1 MTQQDHPP
9 PFCTHIVSVSVAKL
23 QPFAKNPRT
32 HSKKQIRQIA
42 ESIRTFG
49 FTNPVLISDDDE
61 IIAGH
66 GRVEA
71 ATQLQMPTVPAAR
84 LSHLNAA
91 ERGAYVLADSK
102 LALNAG
108 WDREL
113 LAIELQALADL
124 DFDVEITVI
133 LQAEVDLV
141 LDEAQA
147 SGPDLHSDAS
157 DEVACLPDLTSAIT
171 RAGDLWLL
179 GWHRLLCGDG
189 RSRESFDR
197 LLDGERVDLIFTRAG
212 AIAFLCIDWR
222 YLGELLAAGEVAFS
236 ELKNV
241 CMWNKTNGGMGSSY
255 RSKHELVFVFK
266 ASDGPPTNTFGLGD
280 IGRYRTNAWDSAG
293 VNPLRSGRAKE
304 LAMHPTVKPVALV
317 ADAIKDCSRVT
328 NWCSTHLADPA
339 PRWSRRIRRAAE
351 HG

>member
-1 MTQQDHPP
+1 LTQQDHPH

-42 ESIRTFG
+42 ESLRTFG

-66 GRVEA
+66 RRVEA
-71 ATQLQMPTVPAAR
+71 ATQLQMPTVPAVR
-84 LSHLNAA
+84 LSYLNAA

-113 LAIELQALADL
+113 LAIELQTLADL

-133 LQAEVDLV
+133 LLAEVDLV
-141 LDEAQA
+141 LDEAQE
-147 SGPDLHSDAS
+147 SGPDLHSDPS
-157 DEVACLPDLTSAIT
+157 DEVPCPPDLTSATT

-212 AIAFLCIDWR
+212 AIAFLCMDWR
-222 YLGELLAAGEVAFS
+222 YLGELLAAGEVALS
-236 ELKNV
+236 ELRNV
-241 CMWNKTNGGMGSSY
+241 C
-255 RSKHELVFVFK
+255 HELVFVFK

-293 VNPLRSGRAKE
+293 VNSLRSGRAKE
-304 LAMHPTVKPVALV
+304 LATHPTVKPVALV

-328 NWCSTHLADPA
+328 NWCSPHLADPA